1 MKIGSPKN
9 LEGKNLLVGVSVV
22 DGKGNAIGSDITT
35 LKNGA
40 NVTFT
45 SSANGVLV
53 IDAESVTS
61 VENATSAVYATNDK
75 NGKDIAT
82 TYQTVINDGNKL
94 NGAYVSGA
102 VESATS
108 AASAGSLTD
117 AITINGVALNGGTIK
132 TLADLNIASKTH
144 AHAIDDVTGLSSSIS
159 ILKTHV
165 ADATIHVP
173 TTSGT
178 AGQVLTKTTTGAE
191 WADATG
197 GGSSGNREYVRHA
210 SSQEEYET
218 ICAFASSTASE
229 GIVPFVALD
238 DIFLNSN
245 DIFDPGTETVSSTLK
260 RGHLYLRIDATFTIP
275 YESGGNGSSSRTVET
290 STYYIEK
297 FWMVNT
303 STGSRYDNWGL
314 RPWRDGRFLL
324 EDNEVASSVGYG
336 YGYGWKTRT
345 NVDNI
350 LWWLRNGMWPTVEN
364 DNIEYHEGLLKDILE
379 VDGTYLGSNP
389 DDLEAGISGS
399 ALKRING
406 VWRKGDIGRNRSME
420 LWESFDMETP
430 YSLLFLYR
438 TSSGSTSE
446 TPQSMRTDSITETR
460 GTFSYTVPDVI
471 VGKLQV
477 TGDITPGLPR
487 KAEEITYAAT
497 LEVHPGDCLSVS
509 LSGDMVI
516 SARGGVDDVRQ
527 TASIDILTGSNTV
540 TAGQDLAIVGALT
553 ADKLNHC
560 EMRWWGKEATL
571 HVLYVEDA
579 TSSGGGGTNNGTI
592 TVSSQTI
599 AGTAGTQLS
608 YNLADHVTVSNGQ
621 TPTFALASGQTLP
634 EGLSLLS
641 SGVIS
646 GTTSATG
653 TSTVKVKVSASN
665 CPDVEMTVTFNI
677 AESIQQG
684 TITVTTNPTIQG
696 VVGTALSPYN
706 LASCVDVSNGQTPS
720 FRWNDVYSPL
730 PPWLTLKTS
739 GELSGTP
746 TSIPSP
752 AEGKVLVSANKCS
765 NEPNINITWDIIK
778 AGIITVDSQTIS
790 GTVGNSL
797 SFNLRN
803 STTVTNEQTPT
814 FAVKS
819 GNTLPAGIDL
829 SPEGVFTG
837 TPTTTSSATVVVK
850 ITARGC
856 PDKEVSITFDITE
869 VQAGSDSFPAFF
881 TVTES
886 QGLNGQGCIGTY
898 TRTGNTL
905 ALDGVNYP
913 VYSFT
918 NASGKVHYIHISK
931 YFYDPPAEAVGT
943 SWILDTRTSF
953 TAESGIKVEKV
964 YGTSKLKDGTY
975 EPSSDIW
982 KGDSG
987 LVVVSWAMGN
997 AGTPALTAK
1006 AFGHP
1011 TWPIARQ
1018 FNAVLQKYTYTGT
1031 FTVGE
1036 ETFPYYTGNG
1046 STPWYLFGG
1055 KARANIGSST
1065 PWFYVVYLSSKNP
1078 TTISSWTGY
1087 EFTWGTDNNTRLIMA
1102 GGAVESTGPAPTYS
1116 EVSSELSTTLL
1127 NSDKWWYVKDSDYPY
1142 TEQADTITWE
1152 EETSG
1157 GGDTA
1162 SITAPASQ
1170 NVEGTQGEELVTNL
1184 TTGVS
1189 ASNGASVSYVVKQGS
1204 SALPDGLVL
1213 STTGDVTGTPT
1224 SAGNTTTTVV
1234 LSAEGCADVEMSVSF
1249 IISEAAASDS
1259 FPKSF
1264 TVSSV
1269 SYQGQSITAPC
1280 GTYTRTGE
1288 AFPVVM
1294 DGVAYPVYSYT
1305 GSDGKTYYICVV
1317 AYMFGGD
1324 APAWMLTGT
1333 KPTALSVT
1341 TSYAAGGYGGTTLK
1355 SGSYEPDDTRWTGSQ
1370 GSVTVSWVMG
1380 GGSSGGGT
1388 GGNKQYVYTVTGLTG
1403 SNATANGD
1411 YYANGETHDGEPVYT
1426 NGTYFMFYV
1435 SGIPLWAIKTE
1446 VVNDPTIVNIYKMGS
1461 ADNPVGSWDPR
1472 GTVVSAYSGS

>member
-108 AASAGSLTD
+108 AVSAGSLTD

-159 ILKTHV
+159 KLETHV

-210 SSQEEYET
+210 SSQEEYEA

-303 STGSRYDNWGL
+303 SSGSRYDNWTL

-324 EDNEVASSVGYG
+324 ADNEVASSVGYG
-336 YGYGWKTRT
+336 CGYGWKTRT

-350 LWWLRNGMWPTVEN
+350 LLWLRNGMWPTVEN

-379 VDGTYLGSNP
+379 VDGTYLGSIP
-389 DDLEAGISGS
+389 DDLGAENSGP

-406 VWRKGDIGRNRSME
+406 VWRKGDIGRNKSMK
-420 LWESFDMETP
+420 LWESFDMNTA

-446 TPQSMRTDSITETR
+446 TPRSMRTDSITETR

-540 TAGQDLAIVGALT
+540 TAGQDLAIIGALT

-560 EMRWWGKEATL
+560 EIRWWGKEATL

-599 AGTAGTQLS
+599 AGTAGTPLS

-621 TPTFALASGQTLP
+621 TPTFALASGQSLP

-646 GTTSATG
+646 GTPVAAVTS
-653 TSTVKVKVSASN
+653 STVKIKVSASN

-684 TITVTTNPTIQG
+684 TITVKTNPTIQG
-696 VVGTALSPYN
+696 VVNTALSPYN
-706 LASCVDVSNGQTPS
+706 LASCVTVSNGQTPS
-720 FRWNDVYSPL
+720 FRWNDVYSSQPS
-730 PPWLTLKTS
+730 WLTLTET
-739 GELSGTP
+739 GMLSGTP
-746 TSIPSP
+746 SSVPTAP
-752 AEGKVLVSANKCS
+752 EGKVTVSADGCPSVNLD
-765 NEPNINITWDIIK
+765 ITWDIIK
-778 AGIITVDSQTIS
+778 AGTINVDSQTIS

-797 SFNLRN
+797 SFDLSN
-803 STTVTNEQTPT
+803 STTVSNGQTPT

-819 GNTLPAGIDL
+819 GTLPTGIDL

-837 TPTTTSSATVVVK
+837 TPTATSSATVVIQ

-856 PDKEVSITFDITE
+856 PTKGVNITFDITE
-869 VQAGSDSFPAFF
+869 AQAGSDDFPVSF
-881 TVTES
+881 TVVNVTGDRIPQDS
-886 QGLNGQGCIGTY
+886 IGTY
-898 TRTGNTL
+898 TKNGNT
-905 ALDGVNYP
+905 ATLDGVAYP
-913 VYSFT
+913 IYSFT
-918 NASGKVHYIHISK
+918 SSAGKTYYIHINK
-931 YFYDPPAEAVGT
+931 YYYAGGSLVGT
-943 SWILDTRTSF
+943 SWVLNGGSDLDPTHSL
-953 TAESGIKVEKV
+953 SMLI
-964 YGTSKLKDGTY
+964 YGSSKLKDGTY
-975 EPSSDIW
+975 EPSSTSW
-982 KGDSG
+982 QARLGS
-987 LVVVSWAMGN
+987 VTVSWERGN

-1011 TWPIARQ
+1011 TWSIATK
-1018 FNAVLQKYTYTGT
+1018 FSAVLQKYTYTGT
-1031 FTVGE
+1031 FTVGG

-1055 KARANIGSST
+1055 KGRANTGSSA

-1078 TTISSWTGY
+1078 TAISSWTGQ
-1087 EFTWGTDNNTRLIMA
+1087 EFSWGSANNTRLIMA

-1127 NSDKWWYVKDSDYPY
+1127 NSDKWWYVDDSDYPQS
-1142 TEQADTITWE
+1142 ERADTITWE
-1152 EETSG
+1152 GETSG
-1157 GGDTA
+1157 GGA
-1162 SITAPASQ
+1162 S
-1170 NVEGTQGEELVTNL
+1170 
-1184 TTGVS
+1184 
-1189 ASNGASVSYVVKQGS
+1189 
-1204 SALPDGLVL
+1204 
-1213 STTGDVTGTPT
+1213 GDSP
-1224 SAGNTTTTVV
+1224 
-1234 LSAEGCADVEMSVSF
+1234 
-1249 IISEAAASDS
+1249 
-1259 FPKSF
+1259 
-1264 TVSSV
+1264 
-1269 SYQGQSITAPC
+1269 
-1280 GTYTRTGE
+1280 
-1288 AFPVVM
+1288 
-1294 DGVAYPVYSYT
+1294 
-1305 GSDGKTYYICVV
+1305 
-1317 AYMFGGD
+1317 
-1324 APAWMLTGT
+1324 
-1333 KPTALSVT
+1333 
-1341 TSYAAGGYGGTTLK
+1341 
-1355 SGSYEPDDTRWTGSQ
+1355 
-1370 GSVTVSWVMG
+1370 
-1380 GGSSGGGT
+1380 
-1388 GGNKQYVYTVTGLTG
+1388 QYVYTVTGLTG
-1403 SNATANGD
+1403 SNAAANGN
-1411 YYANGETHDGEPVYT
+1411 YYANGETHDGYPVYT
-1426 NGTYFMFYV
+1426 NGTYFMYYIK
-1435 SGIPLWAIKTE
+1435 GIPMWAIYTE
-1446 VVNDPTIVNIYKMGS
+1446 VAEAPGNIYKFGE
-1461 ADNPVGSWDPR
+1461 ADNPVGSWHPP

>member
-108 AASAGSLTD
+108 AVSAGSLTD

-159 ILKTHV
+159 KLETHV

-210 SSQEEYET
+210 SSQEEYEA

-238 DIFLNSN
+238 NIFLNSN

-303 STGSRYDNWGL
+303 SSGSRYDNWTL

-324 EDNEVASSVGYG
+324 ADNEVASSVGYG

-350 LWWLRNGMWPTVEN
+350 LLWLRNGMWPTVEN

-389 DDLEAGISGS
+389 DDLGAENSGT

-406 VWRKGDIGRNRSME
+406 VWRKGDIGRNKSMK
-420 LWESFDMETP
+420 LWESFDMNTA

-446 TPQSMRTDSITETR
+446 TPRSMRTDSITETR

-540 TAGQDLAIVGALT
+540 TAGQDLAIIGALT

-560 EMRWWGKEATL
+560 EIRWWGKEATL

-599 AGTAGTQLS
+599 AGTAGTPLS

-621 TPTFALASGQTLP
+621 TPTFTLVSGQVLP
-634 EGLSLLS
+634 TGLSLS
-641 SGVIS
+641 SNGVVS
-646 GTTSATG
+646 GTPEASSSATIR
-653 TSTVKVKVSASN
+653 VKVSASN

-684 TITVTTNPTIQG
+684 TITVKTNPTIQG
-696 VVGTALSPYN
+696 VVNTALSPYN
-706 LASCVDVSNGQTPS
+706 LASCVTVSNGQTPS
-720 FRWNDVYSPL
+720 FRWNDVYCPQ
-730 PPWLTLKTS
+730 PPWLTLTTS
-739 GELSGTP
+739 GTLSGTP

-765 NEPNINITWDIIK
+765 NEPNIIITWDIIA
-778 AGIITVDSQTIS
+778 AGTITVTDKTIS
-790 GTVGNSL
+790 GTVGKSL
-797 SFNLRN
+797 SFDLGRY
-803 STTVTNEQTPT
+803 TVVSNGQKPSYSLAEGP
-814 FAVKS
+814 
-819 GNTLPAGIDL
+819 LPAGL
-829 SPEGVFTG
+829 SLSSDGVISG
-837 TPTTTSSATVVVK
+837 VPTAVSSASVHINVF
-850 ITARGC
+850 ARGC
-856 PDKEVSITFDITE
+856 PQTFTLVTFDI
-869 VQAGSDSFPAFF
+869 
-881 TVTES
+881 
-886 QGLNGQGCIGTY
+886 
-898 TRTGNTL
+898 
-905 ALDGVNYP
+905 
-913 VYSFT
+913 
-918 NASGKVHYIHISK
+918 H
-931 YFYDPPAEAVGT
+931 
-943 SWILDTRTSF
+943 
-953 TAESGIKVEKV
+953 
-964 YGTSKLKDGTY
+964 
-975 EPSSDIW
+975 
-982 KGDSG
+982 
-987 LVVVSWAMGN
+987 
-997 AGTPALTAK
+997 
-1006 AFGHP
+1006 
-1011 TWPIARQ
+1011 
-1018 FNAVLQKYTYTGT
+1018 
-1031 FTVGE
+1031 
-1036 ETFPYYTGNG
+1036 
-1046 STPWYLFGG
+1046 
-1055 KARANIGSST
+1055 
-1065 PWFYVVYLSSKNP
+1065 
-1078 TTISSWTGY
+1078 
-1087 EFTWGTDNNTRLIMA
+1087 
-1102 GGAVESTGPAPTYS
+1102 
-1116 EVSSELSTTLL
+1116 
-1127 NSDKWWYVKDSDYPY
+1127 
-1142 TEQADTITWE
+1142 
-1152 EETSG
+1152 
-1157 GGDTA
+1157 
-1162 SITAPASQ
+1162 
-1170 NVEGTQGEELVTNL
+1170 
-1184 TTGVS
+1184 
-1189 ASNGASVSYVVKQGS
+1189 
-1204 SALPDGLVL
+1204 
-1213 STTGDVTGTPT
+1213 
-1224 SAGNTTTTVV
+1224 
-1234 LSAEGCADVEMSVSF
+1234 
-1249 IISEAAASDS
+1249 EAAASDA

-1264 TVSSV
+1264 TVTSV
-1269 SYQGQSITAPC
+1269 KYQGQDTTAPC

-1305 GSDGKTYYICVV
+1305 GTDGKTYYICVV

-1333 KPTALSVT
+1333 KPTASSVT
-1341 TSYAAGGYGGTTLK
+1341 TSYAASGYGGVTLK
-1355 SGSYEPDDTRWTGSQ
+1355 SGAYEPSSTSWSGNQ
-1370 GSVTVSWVMG
+1370 GSVTVSWEMG
-1380 GGSSGGGT
+1380 NAGTAALTAKAFGHPTWRIATRFSAVLQKYTYTGTFTVNGETFPYYTGNGSTPWYLFGGKARANTSSSTPWFYVVYLSSKNPTTISSWAGYEFSWGFANNTRLIMAGGAVESTGPAPTYSEISSELSTTLLNSNKWWYVDDSDYPQSEQADTITWEGETSGGGAS
-1388 GGNKQYVYTVTGLTG
+1388 GDSPQYVYTVTGLTG
-1403 SNATANGD
+1403 SNAAANGN
-1411 YYANGETHDGEPVYT
+1411 YYANGETHDGYPVYT
-1426 NGTYFMFYV
+1426 NGTYFMYYIK
-1435 SGIPLWAIKTE
+1435 GIPMWAIYTE
-1446 VVNDPTIVNIYKMGS
+1446 VAEAPGNIYKFGE
-1461 ADNPVGSWDPR
+1461 ADNPVGSWDPP